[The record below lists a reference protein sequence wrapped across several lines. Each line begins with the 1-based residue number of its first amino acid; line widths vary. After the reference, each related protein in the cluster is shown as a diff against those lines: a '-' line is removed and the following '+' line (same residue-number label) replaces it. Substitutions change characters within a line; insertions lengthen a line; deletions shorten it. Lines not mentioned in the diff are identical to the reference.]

1 MLHLTDIS
9 KSFGSQVILD
19 GASLHVKPG
28 MRVGLVGANGAGKTT
43 LLRLIVRE
51 MSLDEG
57 EISARKDLRVGFLPQ
72 EIEEIA
78 DHPVMDEVLASYA
91 EVLTAEH
98 RIADLGRRLAQ
109 FYEVDAAVAGAEPGV
124 GSASQPRALAAA
136 PVAVEEVD
144 PEALLRELGAV
155 QTAFENA
162 QGYELEA
169 RAQAILRGMGF
180 REDDFQRPIAE
191 LSGGWRMR
199 VALARL
205 LLEQP
210 DILLMDEPTNH
221 LDLESLLWLEEFLLG
236 WTGALIVISHDR
248 YFLNRMATHIAD
260 LDRGTID
267 LYAGSYDH
275 FEIEKRQRYEALVN
289 AAKNQQREIDAA
301 ESFVRRFRAKNT
313 KAKQVQQKLRQLE
326 RTERID
332 APTLERKTIKFGF
345 PQPPRTGRVVA
356 EIKHA
361 RKAYGDRVV
370 YKRLDLV
377 VERGEKIALVGPNG
391 AGKSTLLKLL
401 AGVIDPDGGSLNLGH
416 NVRREYFAQH
426 QLEVL
431 DPGTTVLKTM
441 EEAAAPAGRLP
452 EVRSYLGTFLFDED
466 DVTKKVSVLSGGEKA
481 RLALARMLIDPAGL
495 LLLDEPTNHLDMD
508 SRAVLTAALAQFQG
522 SVIFISHD
530 RHLINAIGTK
540 VIEVRDGHLTHYPG
554 DWEYYQWKKAQEV
567 SGGGAANGKEGPAA
581 ATSGAAA
588 TKPGGADA
596 KTGGDASEG
605 DNGSPGVTA
614 GSSAAAKADVP
625 AQAGSR
631 VARSPGGPR
640 PTKKSATAVT
650 VELGYKE
657 RKELQ
662 SRYRKVERRLLA
674 AEARQAEVAALLS
687 DPAHGCDYELL
698 GTASSE
704 ATALADEIS
713 VLYEEWGKL
722 AESMGTTAG

>member
-1 MLHLTDIS
+1 MLHLTDIC

-19 GASLHVKPG
+19 GASLHIKPG

-43 LLRLIVRE
+43 MLRLIAGE
-51 MSLDEG
+51 MSLDGG
-57 EISARKDLRVGFLPQ
+57 EISARKDLRIGFLPQ

-78 DHPVMDEVLASYA
+78 GHPVMDEVLASYSDI
-91 EVLTAEH
+91 LSAEH

-109 FYEVDAAVAGAEPGV
+109 LYETGVAGAPD
-124 GSASQPRALAAA
+124 AAA
-136 PVAVEEVD
+136 SAAD
-144 PEALLRELGAV
+144 TAAQSADADALLHELGSL
-155 QTAFENA
+155 QTAFESA
-162 QGYELEA
+162 HGYELEA

-180 REDDFQRPIAE
+180 SEADFERSIAE

-210 DILLMDEPTNH
+210 DLLLMDEPTNH
-221 LDLESLLWLEEFLLG
+221 LDLESLVWLEEFLLG
-236 WTGALIVISHDR
+236 WTGALLVISHDR

-260 LDRGTID
+260 LDRGIID
-267 LYAGSYDH
+267 LYAGDYDH
-275 FEIEKRQRYEALVN
+275 YELEKRQRYEAMAN

-313 KAKQVQQKLRQLE
+313 KAKQVQQKIRQLE

-332 APTLERKTIKFGF
+332 APTLERKTIKFRF

-356 EIKHA
+356 DIKHV
-361 RKAYGDRVV
+361 RKTYGDKVV

-401 AGVIDPDGGSLNLGH
+401 AGVIEADGGSLKLGH

-431 DPGTTVLKTM
+431 HPKQTVLKTM

-452 EVRSYLGTFLFDED
+452 EVRSYLGTFLFNED
-466 DVTKKVSVLSGGEKA
+466 DVTKKVGVLSGGEKA

-508 SRAVLTAALAQFQG
+508 SRAVLTEALAQFEG
-522 SVIFISHD
+522 SVVFISHD

-540 VIEVRDGHLTHYPG
+540 VIEVRDGRLTHYQG
-554 DWEYYQWKKAQEV
+554 DWEYYQWKRAQEEHAASAGNGKGTGAEAKT
-567 SGGGAANGKEGPAA
+567 SGGSGEGQPADSLDASAAPA
-581 ATSGAAA
+581 SA
-588 TKPGGADA
+588 TKAGGRTVGRLGGVAEASGGA
-596 KTGGDASEG
+596 
-605 DNGSPGVTA
+605 
-614 GSSAAAKADVP
+614 
-625 AQAGSR
+625 R
-631 VARSPGGPR
+631 
-640 PTKKSATAVT
+640 AVT

-687 DPAHGCDYELL
+687 DPAHGSDYELL
-698 GTASSE
+698 STASAE
-704 ATALADEIS
+704 AAALADEIAT
-713 VLYEEWGKL
+713 LYEEWGRL
-722 AESMGTTAG
+722 AEAMGTTVT